1 MAHIVK
7 IIATIVSCAFCVG
20 MIVCT
25 NMGSQTGVY
34 VCIAG
39 CLLGFLVSMGATA
52 QENKKAVEESL
63 KQNPQEPKV

>member
-7 IIATIVSCAFCVG
+7 IIATILSCAFCVG

-25 NMGSQTGVY
+25 KMDSQTGVY

-39 CLLGFLVSMGATA
+39 CFLGFLVSMFATA
-52 QENKKAVEESL
+52 QENKKALEESM
-63 KQNPQEPKV
+63 KQEQDQ